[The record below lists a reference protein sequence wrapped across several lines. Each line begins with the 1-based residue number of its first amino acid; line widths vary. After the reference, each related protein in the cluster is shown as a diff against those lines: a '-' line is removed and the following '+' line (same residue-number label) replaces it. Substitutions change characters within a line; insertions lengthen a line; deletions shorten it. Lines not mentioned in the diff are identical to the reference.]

1 MADSVAEQIAA
12 LKDEDWAIREE
23 AASALGSCRDTR
35 AVIPLVA
42 ALRDPDRAVRDAAI
56 AALTAIGEASVPALA
71 GCLADRDLT
80 LQESAASILAVIAD
94 ARVVDPLIASLDSP
108 DWIVRMH
115 AAKAL
120 GRIGDP
126 KAVKPLSR
134 CCRTRSRRCGWRQRM
149 AWLCSEK
156 P

>member
-23 AASALGSCRDTR
+23 AAAALGSSRDTR

-56 AALTAIGEASVPALA
+56 AALTTIGEASVPALA

-80 LQESAASILAVIAD
+80 LQESAASILAVIA
-94 ARVVDPLIASLDSP
+94 
-108 DWIVRMH
+108 
-115 AAKAL
+115 
-120 GRIGDP
+120 
-126 KAVKPLSR
+126 
-134 CCRTRSRRCGWRQRM
+134 RSEEHT
-149 AWLCSEK
+149 SELQ
-156 P
+156 